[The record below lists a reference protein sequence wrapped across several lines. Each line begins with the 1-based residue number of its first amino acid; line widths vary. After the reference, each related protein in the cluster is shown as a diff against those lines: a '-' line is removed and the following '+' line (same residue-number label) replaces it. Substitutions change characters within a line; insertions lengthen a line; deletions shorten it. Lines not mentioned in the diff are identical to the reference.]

1 MRLSDEMF
9 LIFVDGSA
17 VVVYLGAFWPAVVSV
32 FDVLTAGY
40 TMSSVSD
47 ALLYT
52 GFASA
57 HPALQMTP
65 PSGQPATSYHSLS
78 ENFSASS
85 PELSL

>member
-40 TMSSVSD
+40 TKSCVSD
-47 ALLYT
+47 ALP
-52 GFASA
+52 GRCDC
-57 HPALQMTP
+57 MVC
-65 PSGQPATSYHSLS
+65 GTSTACYLVCS
-78 ENFSASS
+78 
-85 PELSL
+85 